1 MRIAA
6 LPSPSLEVRDLRLVL
21 ALLST
26 GTTARAADVL
36 HLAQPSV
43 SRALCSLEER
53 LGARLFE
60 RTSRG
65 LVATDA
71 GERLGERARA
81 MLGELD
87 GLERSLR
94 APVER
99 RRLRIVCEC
108 YTAYHW
114 LPSTLARLRRVAPGI
129 ELSLRLRFTKQPFP
143 ALQGGD
149 LDAALLSTPARSTK
163 EIIVKPLFQDEL
175 LFVVAADHPLASK
188 RALSPDDLRRHPIL
202 TAPPS
207 ANESEWFLSRVFGKA
222 QPQLDVSTIPL
233 IESAIDLARAGM
245 GIAIVTEW
253 AIGPHLQRGGCVAK
267 RLTIGPIERPWH
279 FAWRREIGDAGPL
292 LLEALQASERGV
304 PGRG

>member
-1 MRIAA
+1 MRMASV
-6 LPSPSLEVRDLRLVL
+6 PSPSLEVRDLRLVL
-21 ALLST
+21 ALMAT
-26 GTTARAADVL
+26 GTTARAADIL

-81 MLGELD
+81 VLGELD

-94 APVER
+94 TPVER
-99 RRLRIVCEC
+99 RRLRVVCEC

-114 LPSTLARLRRVAPGI
+114 LPSTLAVLRRDAPGI
-129 ELSLRLRFTKQPFP
+129 ELSLRLRFTKQPFA
-143 ALQGGD
+143 ALQSGE

-163 EIIVKPLFQDEL
+163 EILVKPLFQDEL
-175 LFVVAADHPLASK
+175 LFVVATDHPLASK
-188 RALSPDDLRRHPIL
+188 RALTPDDLRRHPLL

-207 ANESEWFLSRVFGKA
+207 ANESEWFLGRVFGKA
-222 QPQLDVSTIPL
+222 QPQLDVSPIPL
-233 IESAIDLARAGM
+233 LESAVDLARAGM

-253 AIGPHLQRGGCVAK
+253 AIGTYLERGGCVAK
-267 RLTIGPIERPWH
+267 RLTVGPLQRPWH
-279 FAWRREIGDAGPL
+279 FAWRREIGDAGPSL
-292 LLEALQASERGV
+292 LQALQASERAG
-304 PGRG
+304 PA